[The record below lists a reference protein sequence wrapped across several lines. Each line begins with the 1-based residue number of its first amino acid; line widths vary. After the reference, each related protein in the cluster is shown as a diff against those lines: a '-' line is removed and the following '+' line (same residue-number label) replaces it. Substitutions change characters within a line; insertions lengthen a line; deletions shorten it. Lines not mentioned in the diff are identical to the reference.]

1 MADRFKPCSVKDCK
15 GNAHYDRGGA
25 TGLCKNH
32 YNRSRT
38 HGDPSAGGTPH
49 GEPLRYLSDV
59 VLPYDGDDCLA
70 WPYAADANG
79 YGQVRKDGK
88 SRYVTRLICEEFHGP
103 SPTDKH
109 QAAHSCGNG
118 HKGCCN
124 PRHLRWATVRDN
136 HADKRRH
143 GTYIDPPVI
152 RKLSEAQMED
162 IRGLSAVMSNRAIGR
177 VYGVTHQVIA
187 KVLRA

>member
-1 MADRFKPCSVKDCK
+1 MAGRFQPCSVEDCK
-15 GNAHYDRGGA
+15 GNAHHDGGGA

-32 YNRSRT
+32 YNRARA

-49 GEPLRYLSDV
+49 GEPFRYLADV
-59 VLPYDGDDCLA
+59 VLTYDGADCLA
-70 WPYAADANG
+70 WPYATDVNG
-79 YGQVRKDGK
+79 YGQIRKDGK
-88 SRYVTRLICEEFHGP
+88 ARYVARLVCEELHGP
-103 SPTDKH
+103 APTDKH

-124 PRHLRWATVRDN
+124 PQHLRWATVREN